1 MARLQ
6 RGENPK
12 MDHINDLVVIVK
24 DDNSSDREK
33 IDAMSELLVMFKPM
47 MIKVC
52 DKWCKYFNDTAHKI
66 VPFED
71 LLADANQ
78 WFIIYTKD
86 KYTIDGDATYNK
98 FITDHINQRVRYIYE
113 THLRYWSRH
122 ILPDPIKNQESES
135 SDELETVIYNYSSE
149 IANQTNMDDDY
160 ADRELAEFRANLAHR
175 INELIEIGNYNEREK
190 KLWNKVMIEG
200 VTQEAMAKE
209 LGISRMRLVQIL
221 RKIRQKIKRDMEND
235 TVFWELINKTD
246 IDFDTIHW

>member
-6 RGENPK
+6 RGEDPK
-12 MDHINDLVVIVK
+12 IDYINDLVAIVK
-24 DDNSSDREK
+24 DDSSSDKEVK
-33 IDAMSELLVMFKPM
+33 DALSELLTMFKPM

-52 DKWCKYFNDTAHKI
+52 DKWCKYFDDTQHKL

-113 THLRYWSRH
+113 THLRYWNRH

-135 SDELETVIYNYSSE
+135 FDELEMVIYNYSSE
-149 IANQTNMDDDY
+149 VASQTNMDDDY

-175 INELIEIGNYNEREK
+175 INELIEIGNYSEREK
-190 KLWNKVMIEG
+190 KIWNKVMIEG

-209 LGISRMRLVQIL
+209 LGISRMRLVQLL